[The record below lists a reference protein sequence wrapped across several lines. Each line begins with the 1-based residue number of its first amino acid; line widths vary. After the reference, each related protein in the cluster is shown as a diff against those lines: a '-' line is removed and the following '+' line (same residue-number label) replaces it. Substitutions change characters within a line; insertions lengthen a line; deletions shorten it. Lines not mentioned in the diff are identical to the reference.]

1 MTRFAIF
8 IALLCTAHAETPA
21 GLLAVK
27 SAAEK
32 LGQRPGMDSARVG
45 VALLRLGENS
55 DVVIDV
61 DGKKGFIPAST
72 TKLLTSVVA
81 LDTLGPDFTFATT
94 LGHTGTITNGTLSG
108 DLVIQGSGDP
118 TLAEYGWDDL
128 FEKWTAIVKAASIT
142 KVEGRVI
149 GDSSFFGGQPRSGTW
164 TWKDIGN
171 YYASGAQGLN
181 FFNNTF
187 RIRFL
192 PGKVGAPAKLLGT
205 NPELPGVT
213 LHNEMR
219 TGSTGS
225 GDQGYVYAAPY
236 SNIVHLRGSIP
247 SGSTFTIKG
256 ALPEPALTCAQ
267 LFHQRLTKEG
277 VTITQEANTVRSQG
291 KPKPPINTLT
301 TETSAPISNLLQRM
315 NHKSV
320 NLFAETI
327 LNRTGKSR
335 GGTGS
340 TASGV
345 AAVDAYFK
353 KHGIITRG
361 FVMND
366 GSGLSPLN
374 TITPRQLVYF
384 LKAAN
389 SDKYVD
395 ILRRS
400 LPIAGR
406 TGTLKSVARG
416 TAAAGRVRAKSGT
429 LSRTKCYAGY
439 VDASSG
445 QRYAFAIMVNG
456 YSRKYSD
463 VKPGIEAIMARMAEL

>member
-1 MTRFAIF
+1 
-8 IALLCTAHAETPA
+8 
-21 GLLAVK
+21 
-27 SAAEK
+27 
-32 LGQRPGMDSARVG
+32 
-45 VALLRLGENS
+45 
-55 DVVIDV
+55 VVDV
-61 DGKKGFIPAST
+61 DGKKSFIPAST
-72 TKLLTSVVA
+72 TKVLTSVAA
-81 LDTLGPDFTFATT
+81 LDTLGPDFTFGTSV
-94 LGHTGTITNGTLSG
+94 GHTGTVTDGTLTG
-108 DLVIQGSGDP
+108 DLVIKGSGDP

-128 FEKWTAIVKAASIT
+128 FEKWAAIVQAATIT
-142 KVEGRVI
+142 KIEGRVI
-149 GDSSFFGGQPRSGTW
+149 GDSSFYGGQPRPGNW
-164 TWKDIGN
+164 TWKDLGN

-181 FFNNTF
+181 FFNNTV

-205 NPELPGVT
+205 NPDLSGVT
-213 LHNEMR
+213 LYNEML
-219 TGSTGS
+219 TGSAGS

-236 SNIVHLRGSIP
+236 TNIVHLRGSVP

-267 LFHQRLTKEG
+267 LFHQRLIKEG
-277 VTITQEANTVRSQG
+277 IAVSEVASATRLSG
-291 KPKPPINTLT
+291 KPTPSITTLT
-301 TETSAPISNLLQRM
+301 EETSAPLSNLLQRM

-327 LNRTGKSR
+327 LNRTGKAS
-335 GGTGS
+335 GGSGS

-345 AAVDAYFK
+345 AAVNAYFK
-353 KHGIITRG
+353 KHGIITSG

-366 GSGLSPLN
+366 GAGLSPLN
-374 TITPRQLVYF
+374 AITPRQMVYF
-384 LKAAN
+384 LKAAD
-389 SDKYVD
+389 SDAHAG

-406 TGTLKSVARG
+406 TGTLKSVAVG
-416 TAAAGRVRAKSGT
+416 TSAAGRVRAKSGT

-456 YSRKYSD
+456 YAKKYSD